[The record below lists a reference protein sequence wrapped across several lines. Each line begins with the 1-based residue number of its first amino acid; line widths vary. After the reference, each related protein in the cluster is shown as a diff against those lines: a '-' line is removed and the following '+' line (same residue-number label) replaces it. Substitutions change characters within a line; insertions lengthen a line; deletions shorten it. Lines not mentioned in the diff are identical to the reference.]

1 MELQQK
7 VKLYQRKMQELEE
20 RINELVKANEE
31 LSTENTRL
39 TLQVDEMR
47 SVYRGK
53 LLNYMNA

>member
-1 MELQQK
+1 
-7 VKLYQRKMQELEE
+7 MQELEE